1 MLYIPSQ
8 PMYSPCTL
16 PYAPLCSS
24 APHYAPLSPSK
35 TLLSPF
41 LLLYATLQPI
51 YTTLCSKVN
60 FMEMH
65 GWSRLNRTL
74 IFNFQSKGA
83 NFRRV
88 GWYVPPPFNGRC
100 VDVISKNVGWNDVR
114 NKVGHHRSA
123 TKKLLV
129 WVFETRL
136 NWEIDPDNAHLARKF
151 KIWNINLKKIYDTK
165 ALKSMQTRFVYFPT
179 KKSKIWNDLT
189 IVSWFQIHI
198 IIYWFTMKDSEYFW

>member
-1 MLYIPSQ
+1 MRPWNIPKSPYSLKIAILGIYVFCDFWSVTFLIQFLVSDFFGVNWNSVQWQRVKLIWKVCRPMLYIPSQ

-16 PYAPLCSS
+16 PYAPLCFS

-88 GWYVPPPFNGRC
+88 GWYVPPP
-100 VDVISKNVGWNDVR
+100 
-114 NKVGHHRSA
+114 
-123 TKKLLV
+123 L
-129 WVFETRL
+129 
-136 NWEIDPDNAHLARKF
+136 
-151 KIWNINLKKIYDTK
+151 
-165 ALKSMQTRFVYFPT
+165 
-179 KKSKIWNDLT
+179 
-189 IVSWFQIHI
+189 
-198 IIYWFTMKDSEYFW
+198 